1 MLQSARLTQPDP
13 TLENCHTDNKKMP
26 NSFSKLNSTKSRF
39 LTVKEKNTILDFMT
53 TNPTV
58 SLQRVAEIFSDQ
70 FGRHVT
76 QIQVQNVKNTAH
88 NTASAKLTFKQ
99 KKNNKIF
106 SFLLKKK
113 NPTIP

>member
-1 MLQSARLTQPDP
+1 ML
-13 TLENCHTDNKKMP
+13 

-58 SLQRVAEIFSDQ
+58 SLQRVAEIFSGQ

-76 QIQVQNVKNTAH
+76 RRQVQNVKNTAH
-88 NTASAKLTFKQ
+88 M
-99 KKNNKIF
+99 KKSIKF
-106 SFLLKKK
+106 VVFY
-113 NPTIP
+113 